1 MSTISPQGYSY
12 GQDPKS
18 DNPFWSD
25 EEVNEQITA
34 TASVDN
40 STGTPS
46 VDVTKNGFNFDFAFK
61 NLKGEKGDRGEQGEP
76 GKDGTDGINGTN
88 GTNGTDGTNGIS
100 PVVTATGNT
109 GSGELAGT
117 ITGADQTVINV
128 YNGAQGE
135 TGSGTSV
142 DTSQFVTDVS
152 VVNTNGVY
160 DIKQTKNGVQSDVG
174 QIDVPD
180 TTNLLAEVTDSVV
193 ENATNGYDFHTI
205 KETENNGTQNDVGK
219 FYIARKQITAL
230 NEDGSFTT
238 VDQAG
243 NEASGKLNISSSG
256 GSSFTL
262 EVTAG
267 TKELMAST
275 ENYIFSTYM
284 SNKENFVGGM
294 LFEDPTDSTKKTL
307 LLPKII
313 NLGKYVYAEA
323 TLDDC
328 LWKTA
333 LGTKSVS
340 KTSYFE
346 SVSIS
351 GSITMRIPTGEIYTS
366 DSGLVSITRTE
377 YARPLLEI
385 TFYDSTTTSIT
396 PNDTTSNVI
405 SLEALVNGETQTV
418 TLACIYSEDSSNT
431 SNYTVTF
438 YLMGFDVT
446 LPCQVN
452 SLTSDGS
459 FEDVN
464 VTIS

>member
-180 TTNLLAEVTDSVV
+180 TTNLLAEITDSVV
-193 ENATNGYDFHTI
+193 ENTTNGYDFHTI

-230 NEDGSFTT
+230 NIDGSFTT
-238 VDQAG
+238 VDQNG
-243 NEASGKLNISSSG
+243 NESYNALQLSG
-256 GSSFTL
+256 GSTNISNDTDIFTGTWL
-262 EVTAG
+262 ELAKYLKITKDMGFGRIAFIQYRGDNDFISITG
-267 TKELMAST
+267 TNSSGETRTFNLP
-275 ENYIFSTYM
+275 
-284 SNKENFVGGM
+284 G
-294 LFEDPTDSTKKTL
+294 DSTVTKCAKAYALQGDNIIVDFGSSIGLAVTNSYSVGQVYQLKTQ
-307 LLPKII
+307 
-313 NLGKYVYAEA
+313 
-323 TLDDC
+323 
-328 LWKTA
+328 
-333 LGTKSVS
+333 
-340 KTSYFE
+340 
-346 SVSIS
+346 
-351 GSITMRIPTGEIYTS
+351 IYTDDRTS
-366 DSGLVSITRTE
+366 PYSI
-377 YARPLLEI
+377 
-385 TFYDSTTTSIT
+385 D
-396 PNDTTSNVI
+396 
-405 SLEALVNGETQTV
+405 
-418 TLACIYSEDSSNT
+418 
-431 SNYTVTF
+431 
-438 YLMGFDVT
+438 FDFW
-446 LPCQVN
+446 
-452 SLTSDGS
+452 SLTSSGS
-459 FEDVN
+459 SLYFSSPYSAYTTYMTIDSTSRTFYVN
-464 VTIS
+464 IL